1 MRKRQS
7 RPPKYAQISNDAV
20 DTIPSLLAVG
30 MLTRLIRAQDGAHV
44 TVDSM
49 TTEYAEGKVLLTKAM
64 GVLVETGHVVK
75 YKIQRARQEFVV
87 EGGKKVPKNGGSWYT
102 VFDVDSVPF
111 TEDDVKQAL
120 TEILRSGNARAVR
133 VEPDRLDPRN
143 SGWSFSD
150 MQDPD
155 TRPRPAETQDDSS
168 SAPTCRI
175 LTVGDPTVGEAAT
188 LSKTAFPKPER
199 TNTPPPPPSSVGA
212 GEDATPEAPLEED
225 EEIESN
231 EGTTPSAPPQG
242 ALPQE
247 REDERELLEDA
258 GSAVR
263 LPVGFEEVRV
273 VLDRLPRLEAAHVTT
288 EGRLWGKIVEA
299 LGSGWDPVAL
309 AKVLTRHTDA
319 DKARSVRVL
328 PDWYANAFDSLPERP
343 VKPVVPLCGDPGHQ
357 LAPEADP
364 VHGGCLMCNTKAAT
378 GPREKTVIAPD
389 TVRDPQDDGVAL
401 GAAFRADLRAKRLAR
416 TAEPSRSDTPGIR
429 ARREADRNRVKAND
443 LLRTER

>member
-1 MRKRQS
+1 MSESK
-7 RPPKYAQISNDAV
+7 AND
-20 DTIPSLLAVG
+20 
-30 MLTRLIRAQDGAHV
+30 
-44 TVDSM
+44 
-49 TTEYAEGKVLLTKAM
+49 
-64 GVLVETGHVVK
+64 
-75 YKIQRARQEFVV
+75 
-87 EGGKKVPKNGGSWYT
+87 GGS
-102 VFDVDSVPF
+102 
-111 TEDDVKQAL
+111 A
-120 TEILRSGNARAVR
+120 IAG
-133 VEPDRLDPRN
+133 
-143 SGWSFSD
+143 
-150 MQDPD
+150 
-155 TRPRPAETQDDSS
+155 
-168 SAPTCRI
+168 
-175 LTVGDPTVGEAAT
+175 
-188 LSKTAFPKPER
+188 TASR
-199 TNTPPPPPSSVGA
+199 
-212 GEDATPEAPLEED
+212 
-225 EEIESN
+225 
-231 EGTTPSAPPQG
+231 
-242 ALPQE
+242 
-247 REDERELLEDA
+247 DERELLEDA

-401 GAAFRADLRAKRLAR
+401 GAAFRADLRAKRLLR

>member
-175 LTVGDPTVGEAAT
+175 LTVGDPTVGEAAA

-199 TNTPPPPPSSVGA
+199 TNTPPPPSSVGA

-225 EEIESN
+225 EEMDESKAN
-231 EGTTPSAPPQG
+231 NDGSAIAG
-242 ALPQE
+242 AAS
-247 REDERELLEDA
+247 RDETSHLEDA

-309 AKVLTRHTDA
+309 AKVLMRHTDA

-328 PDWYANAFDSLPERP
+328 PDWYANAFDELPERP
-343 VKPVVPLCGDPGHQ
+343 VKPVVPLCDNPAHQ
-357 LAPEADP
+357 LNPQEDP
-364 VHGGCLMCNTKAAT
+364 VNGGCLLCNTQAAT
-378 GPREKTVIAPD
+378 GPREKTTVASD
-389 TVRDPQDDGVAL
+389 TVRDPQDDGVAF
-401 GAAFRADLRAKRLAR
+401 GQAFRADLRAKRLLR

>member
-175 LTVGDPTVGEAAT
+175 LTVGDPTVGEAAA

-225 EEIESN
+225 EEMNESKAN
-231 EGTTPSAPPQG
+231 DDGSAIAGTAS
-242 ALPQE
+242 
-247 REDERELLEDA
+247 RDERELLEDA

-263 LPVGFEEVRV
+263 LPVGFEEVRM

-288 EGRLWGKIVEA
+288 EGRLWGKIVDA

-328 PDWYANAFDSLPERP
+328 PDWYANAFDSLPDRP
-343 VKPVVPLCGDPGHQ
+343 VKPVVALCGHPGHQ
-357 LAPEADP
+357 LSPQEDP
-364 VHGGCLMCNTKAAT
+364 VNGGCLLCNTQAAT
-378 GPREKTVIAPD
+378 GPREKTAIEPD
-389 TVRDPQDDGVAL
+389 SVRDAQDDAVAL
-401 GAAFRADLRAKRLAR
+401 GVAFRADRRAKRLAR
-416 TAEPSRSDTPGIR
+416 VAEPSRSDTPQVR
-429 ARREADRNRVKAND
+429 AHREAERNRVKAND